1 MDLIEKN
8 PYRIIG
14 LLANSNEREF
24 QARKG
29 LINRHLSI
37 GRILESEF
45 NFPFLNPLE
54 LTEVIFNQAFS
65 RVETYQDRVNNS
77 LFWFIQTN
85 NFDET
90 AINYLKKGDKEKA
103 LEIWTKVTIGKDVN
117 SKNFSYFNNLGT
129 LKIAGAS
136 KEEIREGLET
146 KIKLIES
153 SNFIDFVNSVADA
166 QTYTYTRQQ
175 QLEKFIDDVL
185 SSLLQKFNRVE
196 IADLF
201 RNISES
207 VNSYIIKK
215 FTEGPIQEI
224 ELLLEQTKANRK
236 NNGAHAY
243 DYGRKL
249 LNNSRD
255 GLNSIEKLL
264 GPSHLQFRM
273 ISDNVA
279 KEILQCGI
287 DSYSK
292 GNKNDLSIKKAIEL
306 LKAAKLIAKTT
317 VNIERIDSNLKELD
331 DIQYADILFAL
342 EILKRLKE
350 IVVDVNRNFS
360 RQTLNINKINE
371 FLTKELTRAIL
382 QKIATTNRSNY
393 ISEFIELAEY
403 IRKNTTSSAIKV
415 IINQFVDLLPKT
427 HPFVISEI
435 KRKEAEE
442 LKAKQLEEERK
453 IREAVR
459 KQKEE
464 EDRVFFLKLLG
475 ALIVAVFI
483 VGAIWGSGW
492 AAAVFIIGLLIW
504 GNMNK

>member
-1 MDLIEKN
+1 
-8 PYRIIG
+8 
-14 LLANSNEREF
+14 
-24 QARKG
+24 
-29 LINRHLSI
+29 
-37 GRILESEF
+37 
-45 NFPFLNPLE
+45 
-54 LTEVIFNQAFS
+54 
-65 RVETYQDRVNNS
+65 
-77 LFWFIQTN
+77 
-85 NFDET
+85 
-90 AINYLKKGDKEKA
+90 
-103 LEIWTKVTIGKDVN
+103 
-117 SKNFSYFNNLGT
+117 
-129 LKIAGAS
+129 
-136 KEEIREGLET
+136 
-146 KIKLIES
+146 
-153 SNFIDFVNSVADA
+153 
-166 QTYTYTRQQ
+166 
-175 QLEKFIDDVL
+175 
-185 SSLLQKFNRVE
+185 
-196 IADLF
+196 
-201 RNISES
+201 
-207 VNSYIIKK
+207 
-215 FTEGPIQEI
+215 
-224 ELLLEQTKANRK
+224 
-236 NNGAHAY
+236 
-243 DYGRKL
+243 
-249 LNNSRD
+249 
-255 GLNSIEKLL
+255 
-264 GPSHLQFRM
+264 M

-350 IVVDVNRNFS
+350 LIVDVNRNFS

-415 IINQFVDLLPKT
+415 IISQFVDLLPKT